1 MEKIEVKTAAKKK
14 PTNTKTAM
22 KTISLP
28 LELVPTWDALKRK
41 SVVVQIVL
49 AIAETYESPNDVED
63 ALRQMLFDR
72 RKK

>member
-1 MEKIEVKTAAKKK
+1 MEKENTPPP
-14 PTNTKTAM
+14 PTKRTNVNTVM

-28 LELVPTWDALKRK
+28 LDLLPVWDALKRK
-41 SVVVQIVL
+41 SEMVQIVL

-63 ALRQMLFDR
+63 DLRRMLFDR